1 MSRMTFADL
10 VRGTG
15 VNIAEEYNELVT
27 LLHSKAYEV
36 FQDPEFRGGM
46 LGEYEERS
54 FCNVCDE
61 NFLVLPKELRGT
73 CRTMAKY
80 NAYHRYFPE
89 RVMRP
94 ELDDLLMFA
103 EYCLTFS
110 CSLAALFRD
119 SGLYHERIINKHILE
134 HLNDVKDKLHHS
146 IVFDGCFVKLVP
158 EDAIVAEVASRLPA
172 DVSIR
177 TFLYRHRSMVG
188 KLDEKKHVL
197 KLLGDQL
204 EPRRGDL
211 HDMEL
216 SGAIFAMLNQ
226 MNIRHNNTTEGDKN
240 YRMFVA
246 GLSKEELEVWYDR
259 LYDMMLAAFSR
270 LDAQPALVEYSF
282 HKDEIGA

>member
-15 VNIAEEYNELVT
+15 VNVVEEYNELLT
-27 LLHSKAYEV
+27 LLHGKAYEI
-36 FQDPEFRGGM
+36 FPDSEFRGSM

-54 FCNVCDE
+54 FCDVCDE
-61 NFLVLPKELRGT
+61 NFIRLPKELKGT
-73 CRTMAKY
+73 CRTIAKY
-80 NAYHRYFPE
+80 NAYHRYSPE
-89 RVMRP
+89 RVMHP
-94 ELDDLLMFA
+94 ELDDLLMLV

-110 CSLAALFRD
+110 CSLAVLFRD
-119 SGLYHERIINKHILE
+119 SGFYHERIINKHILD
-134 HLNDVKDKLHHS
+134 HLNDVKDKLHHT

-158 EDAIVAEVASRLPA
+158 EDAIVVEVASRFPA

-204 EPRRGDL
+204 EPHRAEL
-211 HDMEL
+211 HDIEL
-216 SGAIFAMLNQ
+216 SGAIFAMLNK
-226 MNIRHNNTTEGDKN
+226 MNIRHNNMTVGDKN
-240 YRMFVA
+240 YRAFVA
-246 GLSKEELEVWYDR
+246 GLSENELEVWYDR
-259 LYDMMLAAFSR
+259 LYDMMLAAFSK
-270 LDAQPALVEYSF
+270 LNAQLALAEYNR